1 MRLLRGRLRV
11 DCNAATGE
19 PRWLSARTSEAGH
32 NALATP
38 PIARSP
44 GAPLPSTGASVMSL
58 ARKLALVLA
67 TAACAVMGTAALQPA
82 SAQTSAAR
90 PKVVIQVSDSDNAKW
105 NLALN
110 NARNIQS
117 DLGAANVDVEVVAYG
132 PGIGMLKM
140 DSVVGTRIDEAL
152 GAGVKV
158 VACENTMKGQKLTQ
172 ADMLKGIGY
181 VPAGVVEIMQKQQQG
196 WAYIRP

>member
-1 MRLLRGRLRV
+1 M
-11 DCNAATGE
+11 
-19 PRWLSARTSEAGH
+19 S
-32 NALATP
+32 LA
-38 PIARSP
+38 
-44 GAPLPSTGASVMSL
+44 L
-58 ARKLALVLA
+58 ARKLAFVLA
-67 TAACAVMGTAALQPA
+67 TTACALVCTAVEP
-82 SAQTSAAR
+82 SFAQSTAAR

-110 NARNIQS
+110 NARNIQA

-140 DSVVGTRIDEAL
+140 DSVVAGRIDEAL
-152 GAGVKV
+152 TGGVKV